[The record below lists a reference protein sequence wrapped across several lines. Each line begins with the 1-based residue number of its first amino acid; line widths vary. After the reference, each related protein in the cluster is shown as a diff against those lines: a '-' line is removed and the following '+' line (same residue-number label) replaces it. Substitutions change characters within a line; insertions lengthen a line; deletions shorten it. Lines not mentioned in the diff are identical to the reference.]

1 MASSDIHDDRDES
14 PAERADRNWDELLQ
28 ELRVMQ
34 TGSQILAGFLLAV
47 AFQPRFTELTPEQV
61 VLYLVLVALAGLSTL
76 LALAPV
82 TVHRRYFGQ
91 HRKPNVVAIAAR
103 FVIADL
109 VVIGALSVGVTTLV
123 FEVTLGRDSR
133 PSASR
138 GTARSHRGAR
148 PTRGRPSTGRGC
160 TMRWRR
166 DLQAA
171 E

>member
-1 MASSDIHDDRDES
+1 MASSDIQHDRDES

-109 VVIGALSVGVTTLV
+109 AVIGALSVGVTALV
-123 FEVTLGRDSR
+123 FDVTLGRTAAIWATGVGVVVVSVLWLALPHVGGRARR
-133 PSASR
+133 PVDHRR
-138 GTARSHRGAR
+138 G
-148 PTRGRPSTGRGC
+148 
-160 TMRWRR
+160 
-166 DLQAA
+166 
-171 E
+171 

>member
-1 MASSDIHDDRDES
+1 MASSEIRDERDES

-61 VLYLVLVALAGLSTL
+61 ILYLVLVALAGLSTL

-91 HRKPNVVAIAAR
+91 HRKPNVVAIASR
-103 FVIADL
+103 FVISDL

-123 FEVTLGRDSR
+123 FEVTLGRTAAIWATAVGAVVVAVLWLALPHVGGRARRPVDSK
-133 PSASR
+133 R
-138 GTARSHRGAR
+138 G
-148 PTRGRPSTGRGC
+148 
-160 TMRWRR
+160 
-166 DLQAA
+166 
-171 E
+171 

>member
-1 MASSDIHDDRDES
+1 MASSDIRDDRDES

-123 FEVTLGRDSR
+123 FEVTLGRTAAIWATGVGVVIVSVLWLALPLVGGRARR
-133 PSASR
+133 PVDRRR
-138 GTARSHRGAR
+138 G
-148 PTRGRPSTGRGC
+148 
-160 TMRWRR
+160 
-166 DLQAA
+166 
-171 E
+171 

>member
-1 MASSDIHDDRDES
+1 MASHDIRDDRDES

-123 FEVTLGRDSR
+123 FEVTLGRTAAIWATGVGVVIVSVLWLALPLVGGRARR
-133 PSASR
+133 PVDRRR
-138 GTARSHRGAR
+138 G
-148 PTRGRPSTGRGC
+148 
-160 TMRWRR
+160 
-166 DLQAA
+166 
-171 E
+171 

>member
-1 MASSDIHDDRDES
+1 MASSDIRDDRDES

-123 FEVTLGRDSR
+123 FEVTLGRTAAIWATGVGVVIVSVLWLALPLVGGRARR
-133 PSASR
+133 PVDPR
-138 GTARSHRGAR
+138 RS
-148 PTRGRPSTGRGC
+148 
-160 TMRWRR
+160 
-166 DLQAA
+166 
-171 E
+171 

>member
-1 MASSDIHDDRDES
+1 MASPDIRDDRDES

-123 FEVTLGRDSR
+123 FEVTLGRTAAIWATGVGVVIVSVLWLALPLVGGRARR
-133 PSASR
+133 PVDRRR
-138 GTARSHRGAR
+138 G
-148 PTRGRPSTGRGC
+148 
-160 TMRWRR
+160 
-166 DLQAA
+166 
-171 E
+171 